1 MPEVQMDEAV
11 TGDAID
17 DYALLLLNDALNRE
31 TSLYYIDAENQ
42 KVESIWDEGEE
53 ARDVAIFLRNPTVTT
68 SLSYLALFD
77 MLLSITSPPGIPDG
91 PDWLMTLSEV
101 LQLVI
106 WLMFCVN
113 CVQRVRYMWA
123 KRDEWFY
130 GAWEPPWVF
139 IQMIVLF
146 VLTPVEKIARVVEG
160 NHDILQASGTTV
172 HCPAPVSIFIQG
184 WARAW
189 TFIYFNSSIRDGLVT
204 LCQVFTCLGPLTA
217 LLLVSFI
224 GHFFIFQGIT
234 IGVANPQAGY
244 GTGYGATTG
253 GDVSTALYELFSLM
267 TTVNHPDVM
276 MWLVEAR
283 PLAFPIIISFMFFTN
298 IIGLNLLLAIVYGEY
313 VGILATEL
321 EGKAELRGQ
330 MIEAAFKML
339 LKDGK
344 DFLTP
349 DELIA
354 VLRKC
359 EGVDAPVEDEDQDR
373 IEMVV
378 RLIDNDAMCAGDQS
392 PTSQDHK
399 IHLDD
404 MKELIVFYTAPM
416 NIISEGKPKKR
427 HEKAMAMLQQA
438 LVEDPSNTELQ
449 TKLDEEKDMAIDR
462 WSATYRSA
470 YDFAFT
476 WGADPEG
483 FENGTNQGGLNPWQ
497 GRSLV
502 VQIHNLWFL
511 FYIIYC
517 MFASAS
523 TTVTTANHILL
534 LVSIIV
540 QLTFVVIMFVGEMRP
555 WQALHFL
562 NPKGE
567 TAPANLS
574 NLGLLICLI
583 VEYIMRCADNS
594 CTDDYSRNL
603 ADQGGTGF
611 IVAIVA
617 LGKIFQVC
625 NFAVETSSV
634 YLLVCSIFKT
644 LPTLGPHFGV
654 FLAFYYGFAGMS
666 IAFFCGKCTEDQS
679 TGGPGRWGQGGVVVT
694 GTSPAFGTPWASTA
708 YGGNPYYY
716 NLNYDGFP
724 QAIASLYVVMI
735 QNNWNVAADGP
746 IQVTNG
752 NFRWFFVV
760 YTIVVAFVMI
770 NVLVGAIIDTL
781 DGVRQ
786 EMIRESKGEFDPLEV
801 ACQARIDATV
811 GPSGKFYGDTWEL
824 GDVDLHG
831 EVRYDAENCHLF
843 SEENAPEGEEEMH
856 TLEIQ
861 KEKLL
866 DRLRVLK
873 LANHRAH
880 ATAE

>member
-189 TFIYFNSSIRDGLVT
+189 TFIYFNRKVRNALVT

-224 GHFFIFQGIT
+224 GHFFVFQGIT
-234 IGVANPQAGY
+234 IGVTKQEAGY
-244 GTGYGATTG
+244 GPQD
-253 GDVSTALYELFSLM
+253 GDVSTALYELFSLL

-276 MWLVEAR
+276 MWLVEQR
-283 PLAFPIIISFMFFTN
+283 PLAFPVIMSFMFFTS

-313 VGILATEL
+313 VNILDSEL
-321 EGKAELRGQ
+321 EGKAELRSK
-330 MIEAAFKML
+330 MIETAFKRL

-349 DELIA
+349 AELEK

-359 EGVDAPVEDEDQDR
+359 EGVEAPYEPTDEDK
-373 IEMVV
+373 ITMVV
-378 RLIDNDAMCAGDQS
+378 RLIDNDALSAGDHS
-392 PTSQDHK
+392 SETQDHK
-399 IHLDD
+399 IHLED
-404 MKELIVFYTAPM
+404 MKELMVLYTAPM
-416 NIISEGKPKKR
+416 NIISAGKPKQR
-427 HEKAMAMLQQA
+427 HKKHMAYLEDIIK
-438 LVEDPSNTELQ
+438 EDPSNMALQ
-449 TKLDEEKDMAIDR
+449 SQLEDEKDMDIDR
-462 WSATYRSA
+462 WCATYKKV

-483 FENGTNQGGLNPWQ
+483 WKTGTNQGGLNPWQ
-497 GRSLV
+497 DRSVLV
-502 VQIHNLWFL
+502 QVHNLWFL
-511 FYIIYC
+511 FYITYC
-517 MFASAS
+517 IFATAE
-523 TTVTTANHILL
+523 TTVTTLNNILL
-534 LVSIIV
+534 LVSIVV
-540 QLTFVVIMFVGEMRP
+540 QLTFVVVMFVAEMRP

-567 TAPANLS
+567 SAPANLS
-574 NLGLLICLI
+574 NLGLLICLV
-583 VEYIMRCADNS
+583 VEYVMRCI
-594 CTDDYSRNL
+594 DDQCIDSYYRDPKQQDGN
-603 ADQGGTGF
+603 DF
-611 IVAIVA
+611 VVAIVA

-634 YLLVCSIFKT
+634 YLLVCAVFKT
-644 LPTLGPHFGV
+644 LPTLGPHFGI

-666 IAFFCGKCTEDQS
+666 IAFFCGKLTEDTL
-679 TGGPGRWGQGGVVVT
+679 TGGPGYWDTVS
-694 GTSPAFGTPWASTA
+694 GTSPAYGTVWKDTP
-708 YGGNPYYY
+708 YGSNPYYY

-746 IQVTNG
+746 IEVTNG

-770 NVLVGAIIDTL
+770 NVLVGAIIDSL

-786 EMIRESKGEFDPLEV
+786 EMIRESHGEFDPLEV
-801 ACQARIDATV
+801 ACQARIDATK
-811 GPSGKFYGDTWEL
+811 GPSGKFYGETWEL
-824 GDVDLHG
+824 GDVELHG
-831 EVRYDAENCHLF
+831 EVRYDTDKCDLF
-843 SEENAPEGEEEMH
+843 SEKEEVEYGPQERLNRLEGKKKQYAH
-856 TLEIQ
+856 
-861 KEKLL
+861 
-866 DRLRVLK
+866 RLRILK
-873 LANHRAH
+873 LAIQRANLIDD
-880 ATAE
+880 